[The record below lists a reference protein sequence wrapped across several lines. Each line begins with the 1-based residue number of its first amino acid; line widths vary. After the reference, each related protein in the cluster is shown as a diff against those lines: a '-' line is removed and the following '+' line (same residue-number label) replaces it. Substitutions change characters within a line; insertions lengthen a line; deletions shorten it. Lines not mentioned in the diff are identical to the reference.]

1 MYCGTYRIAPKRTIN
16 RDVRNA
22 RSKSLV
28 SRVTVR
34 VGTCSKLCGLR
45 VYHRFGY
52 FAIDPATIF
61 QRLFFFSHTRMNF
74 SEKLELGLS

>member
-1 MYCGTYRIAPKRTIN
+1 
-16 RDVRNA
+16 
-22 RSKSLV
+22 
-28 SRVTVR
+28 
-34 VGTCSKLCGLR
+34 LR
-45 VYHRFGY
+45 VYQTRRFGY